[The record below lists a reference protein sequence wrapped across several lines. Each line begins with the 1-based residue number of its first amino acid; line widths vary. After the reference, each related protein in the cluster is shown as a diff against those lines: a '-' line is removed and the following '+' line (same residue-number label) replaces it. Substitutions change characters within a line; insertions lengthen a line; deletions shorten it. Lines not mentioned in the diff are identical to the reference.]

1 MPPIL
6 SVNIAIEGTKEDEF
20 VQGTHSAESMHW
32 HSSSD
37 VDTAIQPEAPDTVA
51 AGHSMA
57 STSITPQ
64 RVLPLG
70 FHFMFSRFFE
80 SQCRYA
86 GLRAISVYEYA
97 DASKIKDILQGK
109 VTTKSATSLTRN
121 SFIQPTCRW
130 YVVEMETAQS
140 KK

>member
-37 VDTAIQPEAPDTVA
+37 IDTAIQPEAPDTVA

-97 DASKIKDILQGK
+97 DASKIKDILQGEE
-109 VTTKSATSLTRN
+109 TTEPNFSYS
-121 SFIQPTCRW
+121 
-130 YVVEMETAQS
+130 
-140 KK
+140 